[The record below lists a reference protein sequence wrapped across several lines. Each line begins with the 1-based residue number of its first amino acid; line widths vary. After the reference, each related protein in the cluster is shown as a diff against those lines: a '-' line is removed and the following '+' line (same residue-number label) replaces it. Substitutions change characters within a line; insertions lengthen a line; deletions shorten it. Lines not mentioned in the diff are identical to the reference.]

1 MIARVETFAA
11 LALLLTLSSTA
22 GHAQAQTRDTTRG
35 TTRDTTRAAAVT
47 DLPLTAA
54 QRQAYVGVY
63 SVSLPQGE
71 QTMLNVY
78 EENGILMAHP
88 ENQDESRKLVY
99 QGDNVFLAG
108 GDPEF
113 AIVFVV
119 ENGHATKFTV
129 RRADGVI
136 QGVRVH

>member
-22 GHAQAQTRDTTRG
+22 GHAQAQTRDTTR
-35 TTRDTTRAAAVT
+35 DTTRAAVVT

-63 SVSLPQGE
+63 SVTLPQGE
-71 QTMLNVY
+71 QTMLNVF

-88 ENQDESRKLVY
+88 DNQDESRKLVY

-119 ENGHATKFTV
+119 ENGRATKFTV

-136 QGVRVH
+136 QGVRVR

>member
-11 LALLLTLSSTA
+11 LALLLTLSSAA
-22 GHAQAQTRDTTRG
+22 GHAQAQTRDTTRP
-35 TTRDTTRAAAVT
+35 AVVT

-88 ENQDESRKLVY
+88 DNQDESRKLVY
-99 QGDNVFLAG
+99 QGDNVFLAD

-119 ENGHATKFTV
+119 ENGRATKFTV

>member
-1 MIARVETFAA
+1 MARLETFAA

-22 GHAQAQTRDTTRG
+22 GHAQAQTRDTTR
-35 TTRDTTRAAAVT
+35 AAVVT

-71 QTMLNVY
+71 QTMLNVF

-88 ENQDESRKLVY
+88 DNQDESRKLVY

-119 ENGHATKFTV
+119 ENGRATKFTV

-136 QGVRVH
+136 QGVRVR